1 VRDPVNFVMLTIGNL
16 SAYIGNFAWCEEI
29 VPRDWKKRT
38 CHILIRH
45 MALNISEYITPS
57 IKFPSDL
64 LAVLTRSHQVS
75 LNNRRFAEAVAV
87 TLTATKKVLEI
98 VHIFKSVINHTN

>member
-1 VRDPVNFVMLTIGNL
+1 VRDPVNFAMLTRGNL

-29 VPRDWKKRT
+29 VPRDWKKT

-45 MALNISEYITPS
+45 MALNKSEYITPS

-64 LAVLTRSHQVS
+64 LVVLTRSHQVA
-75 LNNRRFAEAVAV
+75 LNNHRFAEAVAV